1 MSNSPLIC
9 YKHISPHRNSPRNHT
24 IDTVSIHC
32 MAGNVSIE
40 SCGKIFQSSE
50 ASSNYGIGSDGR
62 IALYV
67 DEGDRSWCTSSASND
82 NRAITIEVANNGGE
96 PDWPVT
102 TRAYESLILLLTDI
116 CQRNNIKQLL
126 WQGNKNLIGQVNK
139 QNMTVHRW
147 FAQKSCPGN
156 YLYNL
161 HYDIANRVNANL
173 APKIEEEEDMDG
185 ETIFNRLTEYLT
197 SLPTSDFAWESSQK
211 GVASGI
217 FSDGDTDGLVDDPK
231 GLLTREQLAVILNRL
246 KLLG

>member
-1 MSNSPLIC
+1 
-9 YKHISPHRNSPRNHT
+9 
-24 IDTVSIHC
+24 

-40 SCGKIFQSSE
+40 SCGRIFQSSE

-67 DEGDRSWCTSSASND
+67 DERDRSWCTSSSSND
-82 NRAITIEVANNGGE
+82 NRAVTIEVANNSGG
-96 PDWPVT
+96 PNWSVSKK
-102 TRAYESLILLLTDI
+102 AYEALISLLTDI
-116 CQRNNIKQLL
+116 CQRNGIKELL
-126 WQGNKNLIGQVNK
+126 WKGNKSLIGQVSK

-147 FAQKSCPGN
+147 FAQKECPGD
-156 YLYNL
+156 YLYRL

-197 SLPTSDFAWESSQK
+197 SLPTSNFALESSQK

-217 FSDGDTDGLVDDPK
+217 FSDGNTDGLVDDPK